1 MLAQDTL
8 EAGYQGAGA
17 GEFYQPTTGRLTGMT
32 PFSSAAG
39 MMPIM
44 HDENVSA
51 TVLVGHFGV
60 EAALLAEAAERE
72 NTFLIG
78 SSDALSAQAALFAS
92 AHETLIGEELFA
104 ASTYLGAGASHSAS
118 LTVQDVLRWVIIL
131 VLLGGAVLKL
141 FGINL
146 MRIVALVLAILT
158 GLIVLFGYFI
168 PALTPAQTLL
178 LNWAIILAGMA
189 ALVGVFN
196 LILVHG
202 TKISQREKGTAYSAI
217 LLISLFAAF
226 FFGLVLGPDH
236 PGMRLLV
243 NAVIV
248 PVEASLMALLAV
260 TLLYA
265 SIRLLR
271 RRANLMSILFI
282 ATALLM
288 LIGSATLPFGEV
300 GALNNFLRPWFQH
313 VLALGG
319 ARGILIGVALGTL
332 TTGLRVLIGA
342 DRPYGGK

>member
-1 MLAQDTL
+1 
-8 EAGYQGAGA
+8 
-17 GEFYQPTTGRLTGMT
+17 
-32 PFSSAAG
+32 
-39 MMPIM
+39 
-44 HDENVSA
+44 
-51 TVLVGHFGV
+51 
-60 EAALLAEAAERE
+60 
-72 NTFLIG
+72 
-78 SSDALSAQAALFAS
+78 
-92 AHETLIGEELFA
+92 
-104 ASTYLGAGASHSAS
+104 
-118 LTVQDVLRWVIIL
+118 
-131 VLLGGAVLKL
+131 
-141 FGINL
+141 

-158 GLIVLFGYFI
+158 GVIVLFGYFV
-168 PALTPAQTLL
+168 PALTPVQTLL

-202 TKISQREKGTAYSAI
+202 TKISQREKGSVYSAI
-217 LLISLFAAF
+217 LLICLFAAF
-226 FFGLVLGPDH
+226 LFGLVLGPDH

-288 LIGSATLPFGEV
+288 LLGSATLPFGEV